1 VGERERE
8 RVGEKKRE
16 RKRKRCIDTEKTSTL
31 LKTRKYIKEARFF
44 SQIEEVS
51 FQM

>member
-16 RKRKRCIDTEKTSTL
+16 RKRCIDTEKTSTL

-44 SQIEEVS
+44 SQKEEEVS